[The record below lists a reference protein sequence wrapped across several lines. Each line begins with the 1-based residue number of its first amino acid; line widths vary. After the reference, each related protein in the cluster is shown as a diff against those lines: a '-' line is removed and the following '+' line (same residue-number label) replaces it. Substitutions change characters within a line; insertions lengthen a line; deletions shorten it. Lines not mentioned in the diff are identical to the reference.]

1 MAPEPSTRWAREG
14 KLMKRQVPRSVTT
27 SIWLL
32 RAVVAWSGLTALLTY
47 VFRDDLVLSWA
58 EGNKAAQTILDEGG
72 MEALQESSINIPAFA
87 PLAIVLF
94 VVFAALAGVLV
105 VFFRGGH
112 AWARTAITAMVLFLA
127 FSTAVGL
134 DRDLPVLFAVLSV
147 VALLLNA
154 ALLLFLW
161 HKDTTAYLKV
171 D

>member
-58 EGNKAAQTILDEGG
+58 EGNKAAQAILDEGG

-94 VVFAALAGVLV
+94 VV
-105 VFFRGGH
+105 VFLRGGH
-112 AWARTAITAMVLFLA
+112 SWARTAITAMVLFLA

-134 DRDLPVLFAVLSV
+134 DRDLPALFAVLSV